1 MDYNEVIADAKRAKE
16 LGDLDLEL
24 ALLRKADS
32 MQPQVAQPTRSDI
45 GGLEL
50 RPFGIDTGVTMPQS
64 LSEGLAGMGR
74 RMTEIGTLGNNQ
86 VQPQADRL
94 LDDSGY
100 AMAGGIG
107 TDIGAM
113 ALGGGLL
120 RGASAVPKVG
130 KALQWA
136 VFWSASRAACSAGS
150 SGSANP

>member
-1 MDYNEVIADAKRAKE
+1 MEYSEVIADAKRAKE

-24 ALLRKADS
+24 ALLRKADA
-32 MQPQVAQPTRSDI
+32 MQPVQQATRSDI
-45 GGLEL
+45 GGLEF
-50 RPFGIDTGVTMPQS
+50 RPFGIDTGITMPQG

-86 VQPQADRL
+86 VQPEADRL

-120 RGASAVPKVG
+120 RGASAVQKVG
-130 KALQWA
+130 KALQWVGNALSAPKSVAQA
-136 VFWSASRAACSAGS
+136 VTGAAG
-150 SGSANP
+150 